1 MRKKVIL
8 ITGAAGEIGQ
18 ALIESLAASGQNH
31 ILSLDLQPMPPS
43 QAGLSTHI
51 QGDLL
56 DNNLFA
62 RLVTEYDF
70 DMIFHLAAL
79 LSTRSEFS
87 PELAHQVNVNGT
99 LSLLQMAAEQSQRR
113 GEPVRFIFPS
123 SIAIYGLPDLETKAR
138 DFFVR
143 EWDWN
148 YPTTMYGCNKLYCE
162 MLGVY
167 FSNNYQQL
175 ARSRP
180 TMLDFRSIR
189 FPGLISAFTVP
200 SGGTSDYGPEML
212 HAAAQGKP
220 YSCFVREDSVIP
232 FMAMPDAV
240 TSLLQLAE
248 AERSA
253 LRRQVYNVTSF
264 SLTAVQFRDE
274 VRKAFPD
281 ADISFAPDTQRQGIV
296 DSWPAGL
303 SDKAAR
309 RDWGWEPAYDVE
321 RAFTEYLVPNIA
333 RRYKR
338 LKIGD

>member
-1 MRKKVIL
+1 MRKKVVL

-18 ALIESLAASGQNH
+18 ALIKSLALSGSNH
-31 ILSLDLQPMPPS
+31 VLSLDLHDLPPEMS
-43 QAGLSTHI
+43 GYSTHI
-51 QGDLL
+51 QGDVL
-56 DNNLFA
+56 DRNLFA

-70 DMIFHLAAL
+70 DVIFHLAAL
-79 LSTRSEFS
+79 LSTRSEFA

-123 SIAIYGLPDLETKAR
+123 SIAVYGLPDLETKAR
-138 DFFVR
+138 DFYVR

-162 MLGVY
+162 MLGTY
-167 FSNNYQQL
+167 FSGHYQQL
-175 ARSRP
+175 ARSKP
-180 TMLDFRSIR
+180 VMLDFRSLR
-189 FPGLISAFTVP
+189 FPGLISAYTVP

-212 HAAAQGKP
+212 HAAAQNKP
-220 YSCFVREDSVIP
+220 YACFVREDSVIP

-240 TSLLQLAE
+240 TALLQLADV
-248 AERSA
+248 ERAA
-253 LRRQVYNVTSF
+253 LRRAVYNVTSF

-274 VRKAFPD
+274 VLKAFPN
-281 ADISFAPDTQRQGIV
+281 AQISFKPDVQRQGIV

-309 RDWGWEPAYDVE
+309 RDWNWNPAYDVT
-321 RAFTEYLVPNIA
+321 RAFDEYLVPNI
-333 RRYKR
+333 RQRYV
-338 LKIGD
+338 

>member
-18 ALIESLAASGQNH
+18 ALIKSLAATGSNQV
-31 ILSLDLQPMPPS
+31 LSLDLHDLPDDMDDY
-43 QAGLSTHI
+43 STHI
-51 QGDLL
+51 LGDVL
-56 DNNLFA
+56 DKNLFA

-70 DMIFHLAAL
+70 DVIYHLAAL
-79 LSTRSEFS
+79 LSTRSEFA

-99 LSLLQMAAEQSQRR
+99 LLLMQMAAEQSQRR

-123 SIAIYGLPDLETKAR
+123 SIAVYGLPDLETKAR
-138 DFFVR
+138 DFYVR

-162 MLGVY
+162 MLGTY
-167 FSNNYQQL
+167 FGSHYQQL
-175 ARSRP
+175 SRTTP
-180 TMLDFRSIR
+180 TMLDFRAVR
-189 FPGLISAFTVP
+189 FPGLISAYTTP

-220 YSCFVREDSVIP
+220 YACFVREDSVIP

-240 TSLLQLAE
+240 TSLLQLAS
-248 AERSA
+248 AERQT
-253 LRRQVYNVTSF
+253 LRRTVYNVTSF

-274 VRKAFPD
+274 VLKAFPN
-281 ADISFAPDTQRQGIV
+281 AQITFEPDVQRQGIV

-303 SDKAAR
+303 ADKAAR
-309 RDWGWEPAYDVE
+309 RDWGWEPAYGVA
-321 RAFTEYLVPNIA
+321 RAFAEYLVPNI
-333 RRYKR
+333 RQRYQ
-338 LKIGD
+338 